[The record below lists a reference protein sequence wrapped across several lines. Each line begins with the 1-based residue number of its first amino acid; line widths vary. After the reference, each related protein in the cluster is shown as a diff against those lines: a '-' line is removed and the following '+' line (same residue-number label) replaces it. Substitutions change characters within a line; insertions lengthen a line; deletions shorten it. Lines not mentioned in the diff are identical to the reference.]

1 MYLSNKTYFI
11 YLLLKHKKVGN
22 KNIKLGDWTCMQQNN
37 QFVLSI
43 EELSMN
49 QLKAFA
55 QAKTG
60 R

>member
-22 KNIKLGDWTCMQQNN
+22 KNIELEDWACIQQNN
-37 QFVLSI
+37 QFVLST
-43 EELSMN
+43 EGLSMN